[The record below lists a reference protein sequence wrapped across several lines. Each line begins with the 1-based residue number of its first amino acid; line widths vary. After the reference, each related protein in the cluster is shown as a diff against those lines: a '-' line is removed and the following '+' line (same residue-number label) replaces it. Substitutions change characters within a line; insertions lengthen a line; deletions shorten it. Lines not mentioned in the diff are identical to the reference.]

1 MTLGDV
7 DPDPN
12 SDVDPKYRH
21 MRFYLSPKLGVD
33 SLAELVKKKNGA
45 KITINGTDP
54 NCITR
59 GWMI

>member
-21 MRFYLSPKLGVD
+21 
-33 SLAELVKKKNGA
+33 LVKKKNGA

-54 NCITR
+54 NCTTR